1 MQTPVMQTQVAQTQ
15 VTQTQADQTQAVQ
28 YVIVPSLLPPANWL
42 RLLDYVAQREADFVP
57 TSTMTG
63 ELDYRKSWVLY
74 DFPEW
79 RDRIADTV
87 QLLLPQVIQRL
98 KLELFVPEQLEVQ
111 LTAHNHG
118 HYYKIH
124 NDNGNEEVADR
135 VISYVYYF
143 HREPQPYRG
152 GELKLYNL
160 VAQDGLYQ
168 AGDGT
173 VTIAP
178 PNNSLVLFP
187 SHFMHEVLPVDC
199 PSGQFLDS
207 RFTLNGWVRRS
218 NYG

>member
-1 MQTPVMQTQVAQTQ
+1 MTSASPTQA
-15 VTQTQADQTQAVQ
+15 TQTTQATQ
-28 YVIVPSLLPPANWL
+28 YVIVPSLLPPADWL

-98 KLELFVPEQLEVQ
+98 KLELFIPEQIEIQ

-118 HYYKIH
+118 NYYKIH
-124 NDNGNEEVADR
+124 NDNGNAEVANR
-135 VISYVYYF
+135 IISYVYYF
-143 HREPQPYRG
+143 HREPKPYRG
-152 GELKLYNL
+152 GELKLYDL

-168 AGDGT
+168 AGNAP

-199 PSGQFLDS
+199 PSGHFLDS
-207 RFTLNGWVRRS
+207 RFTLNGWVRQS
-218 NYG
+218 VG